1 METGLSQTFQK
12 ASEDISFDCSAL
24 KYAIQALAL
33 IENEYHNQV
42 QLKALKYL

>member
-1 METGLSQTFQK
+1 MN
-12 ASEDISFDCSAL
+12 FDCGDL